1 MEFIPGNTRRVPR
14 TGIGTSVQKPE
25 PHRNRHFDNRNRTGT
40 ANLLPDP
47 PLNKTHAKPGCKTLT
62 KLATADQCCK
72 KWGSVHTAQCIRF
85 RKKVHSG
92 HSQIT
97 KIQYSLQILHK
108 IVYSKSLLKNWYTL
122 GISRK
127 MIFYAQNSKSA
138 AHWAVLFCSSPFG
151 PCTFKAGSFLAELF
165 WCRDQLRSYF
175 LNIYFNSYYSC

>member
-1 MEFIPGNTRRVPR
+1 MFLSWFPSENIFGLYCV
-14 TGIGTSVQKPE
+14 
-25 PHRNRHFDNRNRTGT
+25 
-40 ANLLPDP
+40 
-47 PLNKTHAKPGCKTLT
+47 
-62 KLATADQCCK
+62 KLSLK
-72 KWGSVHTAQCIRF
+72 NFPNPQCIRF

-122 GISRK
+122 RISRK
-127 MIFYAQNSKSA
+127 IIFYAQNSKSA
-138 AHWAVLFCSSPFG
+138 AHWAGLFCSSLFG

-175 LNIYFNSYYSC
+175 LNIYFNSYYRC